1 MLKVQKIPIK
11 THLIVPGDDI
21 IEVVEHCVRPY
32 LRQNDIIIVTSKIVS
47 ICQRRIRHF
56 DRIRVG
62 WWAKILWKYVTVPSF
77 GIGAIGLPEK
87 MQAAIDIAE
96 LPRIILSAIVAGITR
111 TLLKRRGDFFR
122 VAGHSV
128 AEIDGSRILTFEQ
141 YCRVIIYGPQ
151 NGNAVAEA
159 IGKKL
164 GAEVAIIDAG
174 DYGNVDILGASSG
187 LDFRQRQWII
197 ESCRD
202 NPLGQTMEMTPVGIL
217 RIVATGVSE
226 KGQ

>member
-1 MLKVQKIPIK
+1 LPQVQKIPIK

-21 IEVVEHCVRPY
+21 VEVVEHYVRPHI
-32 LRQNDIIIVTSKIVS
+32 RQNDIIIVTSKIVS
-47 ICQRRIRHF
+47 ICQHRIRHF

-62 WWAKILWKYVTVPSF
+62 LWARILWKYVTVPKF

-111 TLLKRRGDFFR
+111 PLLKRRGDFFR
-122 VAGHSV
+122 VAGHAV

-159 IGKKL
+159 IKQKL

-174 DYGNVDILGASSG
+174 DYGNVDVLGASSG
-187 LDFRQRQWII
+187 LGFSGCQWVV
-197 ESCRD
+197 ENCRD

-217 RIVATGVSE
+217 RVT
-226 KGQ
+226 